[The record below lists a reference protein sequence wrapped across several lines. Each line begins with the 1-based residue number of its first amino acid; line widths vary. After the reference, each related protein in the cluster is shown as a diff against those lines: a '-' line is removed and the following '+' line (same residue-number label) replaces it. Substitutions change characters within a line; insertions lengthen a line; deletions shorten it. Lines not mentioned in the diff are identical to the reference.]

1 MKPAR
6 GSLLVKPPV
15 VCPVPQWYYLDIGN
29 ICNLKCPYCPTGNG
43 VTPTREKGLM
53 SREAFD
59 RILAKIEGYA
69 RFVCLFNWGEPF
81 LNKNLL
87 YMIRSLADRGI
98 QTHLDSNLTLRD
110 FSDREAEDVVRSG
123 LFSLFASID
132 GATQESYEKY
142 RVGGRLDR
150 ALGNLRQLVRARD
163 RLGMETPGLMWCFYL
178 NRYNENEVELA
189 HEMAKDIGVEI
200 WFKLLSA
207 PDEFQTR
214 YAKQGGRL
222 LDPPASVHHW
232 HPPQRNEGLPP
243 FVLHPVLHPFVC
255 RQPFTIGVV
264 NWNGDV
270 FPCCVVTGSAFKLGN
285 LLEQELDEVWNG
297 APIGACRTFLRDF
310 GPVQGG
316 DSVCER
322 VCTAVPSHA

>member
-1 MKPAR
+1 MNPVEGTALAR
-6 GSLLVKPPV
+6 PPV
-15 VCPVPQWYYLDIGN
+15 ECPAPQRYYIDIGN
-29 ICNLKCPYCPTGNG
+29 VCNLRCPYCATGNG
-43 VTPTREKGLM
+43 VIPPREKGLM

-59 RILAKIEGYA
+59 RILAKIEKHA

-81 LNKNLL
+81 LNKSLL
-87 YMIRSLADRGI
+87 YMIRALSDRGI
-98 QTHLDSNLTLRD
+98 LSHLDSNLTVRD
-110 FSDREAEDVVRSG
+110 FSDGEAEEVVRSG

-132 GATQESYEKY
+132 GATQENYEKY

-163 RLGMETPGLMWCFYL
+163 RLGMETPGLLWCFYL
-178 NRYNENEVELA
+178 NRYNEDEVELA
-189 HEMAKDIGVEI
+189 REMAKDIGVEI

-214 YAKQGGRL
+214 YARERSPL
-222 LDPPASVHHW
+222 LLAPASMHRW
-232 HPPQRNEGLPP
+232 HPPQSNEGLAP
-243 FVLHPVLHPFVC
+243 FELHPMLHPHIC

-270 FPCCVVTGSAFKLGN
+270 FPCCAVKGSAFKLGN

-297 APIGACRTFLRDF
+297 ASLRACRTFLRDF